1 MKLILFLLS
10 LGIFSQVKTTPQE
23 TKSVP
28 VEPKTTKEAKI
39 STEETTP
46 IETKTSSTE
55 PKQSVENQPSSS
67 PKTSSTFMGSSL
79 IHMPSTEA
87 IGKKNLDFR
96 FNHRF
101 NNAKNTLDDFFGFDG
116 GANTQLSLDYGLSD
130 KWSVGLA
137 RTSFFKTYELRTK
150 YSLLS
155 EKEGSPVS
163 ISLFAV
169 VGQETS
175 KQIIKYEPYINP
187 PTTGIATID
196 SGIKQYA
203 NQYELTA
210 DDKRSFLGSILI
222 SKKIGIFSIQAS
234 PMFVHRNFIKN
245 GLGNDRVGL
254 DIGGR
259 IKLTKRIDLTF
270 EAIFLPKRDYVGDN
284 YSYLDREGKF
294 NTKTLTAEEINS
306 QYNRQSDL
314 AFIYTRNVLLD
325 KKVQH
330 YYTPFSIGL
339 DIETGGHVFQ
349 LFVTNSRAIAHTQL
363 LRGAEFDY
371 GKKDWTVG
379 FNIHRHFSFQDD
391 EDLK

>member
-1 MKLILFLLS
+1 MKLILFLFS
-10 LGIFSQVKTTPQE
+10 LVIFSESKTE
-23 TKSVP
+23 TKSIP
-28 VEPKTTKEAKI
+28 QDSKTTTETKI
-39 STEETTP
+39 SSEEKTP
-46 IETKTSSTE
+46 SETKTIPETKSE
-55 PKQSVENQPSSS
+55 YS

-130 KWSVGLA
+130 KWSVGIA

-155 EKEGSPVS
+155 ENNGSPVS
-163 ISLFAV
+163 VSLFVV

-175 KQIIKYEPYINP
+175 KQILKYEPYINP
-187 PTTGIATID
+187 PTTGIPTLD
-196 SGIKQYA
+196 STIKQYA
-203 NQYELTA
+203 NQYELTT
-210 DDKRSFLGSILI
+210 DDKRSFLGSILV

-234 PMFVHRNFIKN
+234 PMFVHRNFVKN

-284 YSYLDREGKF
+284 YSYLDREGRF
-294 NTKTLTAEEINS
+294 NSKTLTAEEINS
-306 QYNRQSDL
+306 QYNKQSDL
-314 AFIYTRNVLLD
+314 AFVYTRNVLFD
-325 KKVQH
+325 KKVQY

-391 EDLK
+391 DDLK